1 MALTKLNNNSLH
13 AITDGSALKNVT
25 GTVLQV
31 QSNEIVTGNNGNH
44 VHISTSATGEV
55 DCGASLSF
63 TPKSSSSKLFIVATI
78 AGFNDGGNN
87 WMNIGIHHDGSFL
100 VRSGQQARSTQEES
114 VTLTASVNS
123 GSTNART
130 IKLRQYNADGGTK
143 FFKTQ
148 SIVVT
153 EVAG

>member
-13 AITDGSALKNVT
+13 SITDGSALKNIT

-31 QSNEIVTGNNGNH
+31 QSSEIATGSNGQSEH
-44 VHISTSATGEV
+44 TSTAGTGEV

-63 TPKSSSSKLFIVATI
+63 TPKSSSSKLFITATLV
-78 AGFNDGGNN
+78 GRQSSSGS

-100 VRSGQQARSTQEES
+100 VNSGQQFRDTNEES
-114 VTLTASVNS
+114 MTLIASVNS

-130 IKLRQYNADGGTK
+130 IKLRQYNADAGTK
-143 FFKTQ
+143 SFKSQ

-153 EVAG
+153 EIAG